1 VKPVH
6 EVGVVNLP
14 FAQAAEENK
23 QVIFDAIRSYLKGK
37 VLEIASG
44 TAQHAVYFAG
54 LLPELC
60 WQTSDLEASLAGI
73 GARIDHSGLD
83 NLPPPLL
90 LDALGDWPDSS
101 YNTVYTANSFHIMGE
116 AAVARCIER
125 IGACLQSDGHFIV
138 YGPFNYDGA
147 YTSPSNERF
156 DAMLRAQDRASGI
169 RDFEWLDRLAQQA
182 DLVLEADIA
191 MPANNRSLVWK
202 KRTL

>member
-1 VKPVH
+1 M
-6 EVGVVNLP
+6 VNLP

-23 QVIFDAIRSYLKGK
+23 RFIFDAVRSYLKGN
-37 VLEIASG
+37 VLEIGSG
-44 TAQHAVYFAG
+44 TGQHAVYFAS

-83 NLPPPLL
+83 NLPPPLQ
-90 LDALGDWPDSS
+90 LDALGDWPDSC
-101 YNTVYTANSFHIMGE
+101 YDTVYTANSFHIMGA
-116 AAVARCIER
+116 AAVALCIESV
-125 IGACLQSDGHFIV
+125 GACLQPGGHFII
-138 YGPFNYDGA
+138 YGPFNYNGA

-156 DAMLRAQDRASGI
+156 DAMLRAHDPASGI
-169 RDFEWLDRLAQQA
+169 RDFEWLEQLAQQA
-182 DLVLEADIA
+182 NLVLEADIA